1 MLSYRTAVW
10 ERVVGRTFLRKV
22 RPSSGGFAQM
32 QKFAYLPEGKRT
44 VYNDLM
50 ETSYVPPEVAAQY
63 GNQGDSN
70 SDSGSD
76 EQDSS
81 SSSQS
86 QTTDD
91 SQADPF
97 GNFGSGSADPS
108 QSGATPGLSGS
119 DPIGQQTGDQATP
132 AGPQESLTL
141 KQQLQMLSPFAFL
154 QALAGQTL
162 GEKTQEQQ
170 QAEQQA
176 QMRQQQITQR
186 EQQSWQM
193 QQQQQQAEQSH
204 VAQQVDSMK
213 SQGRSIAGKKS
224 SVLFS
229 QTTQGDQSEVTLV
242 EQALKDAQHEAAKH
256 RQSGT
261 GDPGSKAKQGPASMG
276 DLAQQK
282 SGMQKAS
289 EMSMGE

>member
-1 MLSYRTAVW
+1 
-10 ERVVGRTFLRKV
+10 
-22 RPSSGGFAQM
+22 M
-32 QKFAYLPEGKRT
+32 QKFMYLPEVGRT

-63 GNQGDSN
+63 GNQGDSTG
-70 SDSGSD
+70 DE
-76 EQDSS
+76 EQDSG

-97 GNFGSGSADPS
+97 GNFGSADPS
-108 QSGATPGLSGS
+108 QAGGANGATPGLSGS
-119 DPIGQQTGDQATP
+119 DPVGQQAGDQATP
-132 AGPQESLTL
+132 SGPQETLTL

-170 QAEQQA
+170 QAEQQLQA
-176 QMRQQQITQR
+176 RQQQISQR
-186 EQQSWQM
+186 EQQNWQM
-193 QQQQQQAEQSH
+193 RQQQQQAEQSQI
-204 VAQQVDSMK
+204 AQQVDSMK
-213 SQGRSIAGKKS
+213 AQGQSIAGKKS

-229 QTTQGDQSEVTLV
+229 QTTQGDLSEMTLT
-242 EQALKDAQHEAAKH
+242 EQALKDAQHETAKH
-256 RQSGT
+256 RQSGV

>member
-1 MLSYRTAVW
+1 MLLYLRRKRG
-10 ERVVGRTFLRKV
+10 RVQ
-22 RPSSGGFAQM
+22 PSSINSASK
-32 QKFAYLPEGKRT
+32 QKTRQLPEVMRT
-44 VYNDLM
+44 VYNGLM

-63 GNQGDSN
+63 GNQGDTN
-70 SDSGSD
+70 GDSGSD

-81 SSSQS
+81 NSSQS
-86 QTTDD
+86 QSTDN
-91 SQADPF
+91 SQTDPF
-97 GNFGSGSADPS
+97 GNFGSGSADPN
-108 QSGATPGLSGS
+108 QAGATPGLSGS
-119 DPIGQQTGDQATP
+119 DPVGQQSGDQSTP
-132 AGPQESLTL
+132 AGPQETLTL

-176 QMRQQQITQR
+176 QMRQQQINQR

-193 QQQQQQAEQSH
+193 QQQQQQAEQSQI
-204 VAQQVDSMK
+204 AQQVDSMK

-229 QTTQGDQSEVTLV
+229 QTTQGDQSELTLV

-256 RQSGT
+256 RQSGV